1 MAGMSLP
8 RPRLRLEAVAENASV
23 TPIELFFD
31 LVFVFALT
39 QVSSLMADDLGGQGV
54 LRGLMILAL
63 LWWSWIGYAWLCN
76 VVRADEGPVRL
87 VLLLAMGA
95 MFVLALA
102 IPEAFDDRPGG
113 LSGPIVVALCYF
125 VFRLMHL
132 VLFWVI
138 SRDDPGLRRQLV
150 KFTPSMLGGTVLLLV
165 ASQFTGTT
173 QTVFW
178 GLALLAD
185 YGGTLLAGA
194 EGWRLRSAS
203 HFAERHGLIL
213 IVALGESIVAIGVG
227 VAALPISW
235 PIVAATAVAL
245 TLCAAMWWTYFD
257 ISALQ
262 GEHALANEPE
272 ATRPRLARDAY
283 TFLHFPLL
291 AGVVLTALG
300 LKKVLEYVGDTAH
313 HELSDPL
320 AVAALYVLYGGVAI
334 YLLGHLAF
342 KWRTVHAFNP
352 VRFIALGAVVVLAP
366 FAAEFPA
373 LLALALV
380 TAVVVAVVVFE
391 TVYFAEHRNQIR
403 HEIHG
408 GSEA

>member
-1 MAGMSLP
+1 MTGMSLP
-8 RPRLRLEAVAENASV
+8 RPRLRMEPAAEDASV

-39 QVSSLMADDLGGQGV
+39 QVTSLMAADLGDQGV
-54 LRGLMILAL
+54 LRGLLILAL
-63 LWWSWIGYAWLCN
+63 LWWSWVGYAWLCN
-76 VVRADEGPVRL
+76 VVRVDEGPVRL
-87 VLLLAMGA
+87 VLLLAMAA

-113 LSGPIVVALCYF
+113 LPGPIVVALCYF

-150 KFTPSMLGGTVLLLV
+150 KFTPSVLGGTVLLLV

-185 YGGTLLAGA
+185 YGGTLLAGS

-203 HFAERHGLIL
+203 HFAERHGLIV

-227 VAALPISW
+227 VGALPISW
-235 PIVAATAVAL
+235 PIVGATGVGL
-245 TLCAAMWWTYFD
+245 SLCAALWWTYFD

-262 GEHALANEPE
+262 GEHALASEPE

-283 TFLHFPLL
+283 SFLHFPLL
-291 AGVVLTALG
+291 VGVVLTAVG

-320 AVAALYVLYGGVAI
+320 TGAAPYVLYGGVAV
-334 YLLGHLAF
+334 YLVGHVAF
-342 KWRTVHAFNP
+342 KWRTVRALNP
-352 VRFIALGAVVVLAP
+352 VRFGALGVVVALAP
-366 FAAEFPA
+366 FAAQAPA

-391 TVYFAEHRNQIR
+391 NVYFAEHRNQIR

-408 GSEA
+408 GS